1 MDFNSSSEQHVLAG
15 NAAQIARKKVKDV
28 LVEILRDVSLECGA
42 EAWTFISI
50 LMPDERIGDYPEVKR
65 YHKARKVIEIRVQ
78 VPIYE
83 FNDSDASRQ
92 VSLMLDAVS
101 RSVEMMKEIKSLKLT
116 DRDSRVLKD
125 AVENARMQLRVS

>member
-1 MDFNSSSEQHVLAG
+1 MDFNTSSEQHVLAG
-15 NAAQIARKKVKDV
+15 NAAQIARKKVKDI

-50 LMPDERIGDYPEVKR
+50 LMPDERIGDYPEVRR
-65 YHKARKVIEIRVQ
+65 YHKARKVIEVRVQ

-83 FNDSDASRQ
+83 FKDSNALQQ
-92 VSLMLDAVS
+92 VSLILDALS

-116 DRDSRVLKD
+116 ENDALVLKG
-125 AVENARMQLRVS
+125 AVEKARAKLIS